1 MAKRMQTKYRS
12 LSGCTYKASCIG
24 LGITLPVWPYM
35 WKSLSCFLF
44 VAFTVT
50 VTITVNF
57 SVISAEGIDLSYF
70 HVPLTDALWED
81 KRFRVFWKDNPINTF
96 SGILLEWFHD
106 HLFQLY
112 VDNLIHVS
120 SLKKRPYMYI
130 YQPSNCYVCL
140 FVRLFFFLIGYV
152 LPQKIRVN

>member
-1 MAKRMQTKYRS
+1 MEDFKNMAKRMQTKNRS

-24 LGITLPVWPYM
+24 LGITLPEWPYM

-81 KRFRVFWKDNPINTF
+81 KSFRVFWKDNPINTF
-96 SGILLEWFHD
+96 SGILLEWFRD
-106 HLFQLY
+106 HLLQLY

-120 SLKKRPYMYI
+120 SLKKKRPYMYI
-130 YQPSNCYVCL
+130 YQPSNCYVWVYL
-140 FVRLFFFLIGYV
+140 LGIT
-152 LPQKIRVN
+152 